1 MTNESVVIVGAGWAG
16 LAAAVKLSECGH
28 QVTLFES
35 AKQVGGRARAVSFND
50 TNVDNGQHLLIG
62 AYTECLGLMK
72 TVGIDTSMS
81 LKRLPLLLTV
91 VDKKAATL
99 ILKAPALPA
108 PLHLLYALFTAK
120 GLKLK
125 DRIAAI
131 NFGLYLKKN
140 NYQLEQDISVE
151 ALFQTTKQTDIL
163 VRQLWEPLCLSTMNT
178 PIKDASANVFMN
190 VFKDAFTNK
199 RKDADLLI
207 PTVDLSNLFPNAAI
221 QYIEN
226 HGGKV
231 YLKSRI
237 ENIEINNNQV
247 TSVTAKIDNEEETF
261 KTSKVII
268 ATAPQNIK
276 KIITD
281 HSVLDSINNKIEQF
295 NYEPI
300 VTVYLQYSE
309 ETRLTQSM
317 LGLSSTLSQWA
328 FDRGVFCNQSGLISV
343 VISCNGQHMT
353 MDDDTLAQAVH
364 DEIYT
369 LFTSKPT
376 LIKSF
381 VIREKRAT
389 FACSVNINNI
399 RPQNETD
406 VKGLFIAGDYTD
418 THYPATLE
426 GAVRSGL
433 AASNLIK

>member
-1 MTNESVVIVGAGWAG
+1 MLGKRSIEMIM
-16 LAAAVKLSECGH
+16 LRLS
-28 QVTLFES
+28 
-35 AKQVGGRARAVSFND
+35 RMY
-50 TNVDNGQHLLIG
+50 HLLASG
-62 AYTECLGLMK
+62 RNQTRGSSCLFLPE
-72 TVGIDTSMS
+72 DEAFLS
-81 LKRLPLLLTV
+81 LFPDVFFLLR
-91 VDKKAATL
+91 D
-99 ILKAPALPA
+99 
-108 PLHLLYALFTAK
+108 F
-120 GLKLK
+120 
-125 DRIAAI
+125 
-131 NFGLYLKKN
+131 NF
-140 NYQLEQDISVE
+140 
-151 ALFQTTKQTDIL
+151 
-163 VRQLWEPLCLSTMNT
+163 
-178 PIKDASANVFMN
+178 
-190 VFKDAFTNK
+190 
-199 RKDADLLI
+199 
-207 PTVDLSNLFPNAAI
+207 DLSNLFTNAAI

-364 DEIYT
+364 DEIST